1 MPIGS
6 KKIEIC
12 AGSITKEQFQDNYK
26 FSVTFE
32 KRFSAVPIVT
42 ISMFYSNKEVVAEND
57 RILMGAGGAAH
68 SHTKSL
74 VLTAFP
80 SRRVQEHCMS
90 LSRSQSSS

>member
-42 ISMFYSNKEVVAEND
+42 ISMFYSNKEVFAENVTVD
-57 RILMGAGGAAH
+57 GFDAILTDTGIDE
-68 SHTKSL
+68 KS
-74 VLTAFP
+74 F
-80 SRRVQEHCMS
+80 SVQFQAINVI
-90 LSRSQSSS
+90 R